1 VGKKNRNW
9 FLAIFSYSQRC
20 WQMRNHQ
27 IDLDLG
33 ESIQIG
39 SYKVTVQHV
48 DAESQQAVLEVEDPD
63 GLVELLTVD
72 MAVFQAEEPV
82 LV

>member
-1 VGKKNRNW
+1 MNRNG
-9 FLAIFSYSQRC
+9 FLTVFSYSQRC

-39 SYKVTVQHV
+39 SYKVTVQHI
-48 DAESQQAVLEVEDPD
+48 DAESQQTVLEVEDPD

-72 MAVFQAEEPV
+72 MAVFQAEENLV

>member
-1 VGKKNRNW
+1 
-9 FLAIFSYSQRC
+9 
-20 WQMRNHQ
+20 MRNHQ

-39 SYKVTVQHV
+39 NYKVTVRHV

-72 MAVFQAEEPV
+72 MAVFQAGEPV
-82 LV
+82 LG